1 MLIAQISDT
10 HILAKSSDEA
20 VGVDRAENL
29 QQCVAGINRQ
39 GVDVVVHTGDMV
51 HHGAAEQ
58 YSHLREIL
66 DGLEAPL
73 YVIPGNRDRHDALRA
88 AFDDAAYLPKSG
100 EFLHYVIE
108 HHPVRL
114 IALDSITAGERKGV
128 FCARRRAWLEET
140 LAHEPKRATLLFMHH
155 PPFDIAPHYVDGY
168 RHPQDAV
175 DLAAAVKRHPQVAR
189 LLCGHLH
196 CTHREPWGGTDATT
210 MPSVALDLR
219 KGYAGPVEAGPSYVL
234 HIASAEGD
242 VVSHARLA

>member
-100 EFLHYVIE
+100 EFSSLCDRTPPGSPHRARFNHRGRAQRCVL
-108 HHPVRL
+108 R
-114 IALDSITAGERKGV
+114 TA
-128 FCARRRAWLEET
+128 
-140 LAHEPKRATLLFMHH
+140 
-155 PPFDIAPHYVDGY
+155 
-168 RHPQDAV
+168 
-175 DLAAAVKRHPQVAR
+175 
-189 LLCGHLH
+189 
-196 CTHREPWGGTDATT
+196 
-210 MPSVALDLR
+210 
-219 KGYAGPVEAGPSYVL
+219 
-234 HIASAEGD
+234 
-242 VVSHARLA
+242 ARLAGGNARPRT